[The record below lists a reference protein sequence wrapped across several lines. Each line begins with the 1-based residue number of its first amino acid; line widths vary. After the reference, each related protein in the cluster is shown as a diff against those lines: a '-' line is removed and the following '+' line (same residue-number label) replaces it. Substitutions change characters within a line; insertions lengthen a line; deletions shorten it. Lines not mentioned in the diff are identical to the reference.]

1 MAIAPEHFSR
11 RSFVYP
17 ALVRAGAEFAQ
28 VHGAAVATSFPGTPD
43 PALGLV
49 DLSPLV
55 RTGIRGSRVPDWMRE
70 RGWPFPETPNIAAR
84 TNSGATVLRLGSTEL
99 IVLSAPRG
107 DGTDVAA
114 LEAEIPGD
122 GVWHLPRRESYF
134 WFLLRGAVAVDC
146 LHKLC
151 GVDLRPAHFAPG
163 AIAQT
168 SVARVNTIVVRAYDE
183 QTPSFHL
190 LADSASAA
198 WFWDAMLD
206 AMNEF
211 GGGPLGLHALP
222 EQL

>member
-1 MAIAPEHFSR
+1 MAIAPEHFNR

-28 VHGAAVATSFPGTPD
+28 VHGAAVATSYPGASA

-49 DLSPLV
+49 DLCPLA
-55 RTGIRGSRVPDWMRE
+55 RTGIRGKRVPEWMGE
-70 RGWPFPETPNIAAR
+70 RGWPFPETPNISIR
-84 TNSGATVLRLGSTEL
+84 TDSGATVLRLGATEL

-107 DGTDVAA
+107 DGSDVTD
-114 LEAEIPGD
+114 LEAAIPGD
-122 GVWHLPRRESYF
+122 GVWHLPRRDSYF
-134 WFLLRGAVAVDC
+134 WFLLRGEAAADC

-151 GVDLRPAHFAPG
+151 GVDLRPAHFGPG

-168 SVARVNTIVVRAYDE
+168 SVARVNTIVCGTFDDD
-183 QTPSFHL
+183 TPSFHL
-190 LADSASAA
+190 LADSASAL

-206 AMNEF
+206 AMDEF

-222 EQL
+222 ETA